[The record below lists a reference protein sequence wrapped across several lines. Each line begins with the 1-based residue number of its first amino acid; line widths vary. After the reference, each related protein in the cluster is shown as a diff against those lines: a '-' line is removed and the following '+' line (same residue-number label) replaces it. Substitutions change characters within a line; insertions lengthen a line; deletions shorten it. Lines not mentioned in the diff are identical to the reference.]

1 MTIFSATVEDYLFLD
16 ETVQGNVNVAGL
28 VYESVVEDGIAC
40 IEAVYFRWT
49 ELVDESLSF
58 ADSFTASHEPYCY
71 LEDPILIEERSGM
84 PVRMKGAE
92 LNIVHSPLVAPIS
105 CCFIELDVLHGID
118 IFYQEVSDA
127 LHILDL
133 SIPANVHDNYCY
145 ESLNIAMENIPEFKI
160 YACYKVVK
168 MATSDHLNMRHS
180 VVQEY
185 YFNSK
190 AFDYFFAYDKYA
202 WGWDKYLADNFDITL
217 WLKGAY
223 GRSVYESF
231 TPKLGLLAAWTGQQE
246 LSERFMAYD
255 QAIFEKFYA
264 KVVEESLGL
273 AVSMDV
279 DSRMMHMAIESLA
292 LGETPILEVQRFLQA
307 VESLAIT
314 QAASVTFGHCPEV
327 VESLDLANSPELLRV
342 IPQVL
347 VDVAELLDDPVSKW
361 LALCL
366 LQETINDSDKAIR

>member
-1 MTIFSATVEDYLFLD
+1 MSIFHSEVEEYIFLNPYM
-16 ETVQGNVNVAGL
+16 QGNINVAGL
-28 VYESVVEDGIAC
+28 IFDDLLTEQLSVTCPVWIVWVEEIS
-40 IEAVYFRWT
+40 
-49 ELVDESLSF
+49 ESLEIET
-58 ADSFTASHEPYCY
+58 SFTPEHHCF
-71 LEDPILIEERSGM
+71 LEDSYNFEDIKLGL
-84 PVRMKGAE
+84 PVRLGNMRVDVAHTPD
-92 LNIVHSPLVAPIS
+92 VYPLA
-105 CCFIELDVLHGID
+105 CCFMQVDILHGID
-118 IFYQEVSDA
+118 TFYEENIERMDFIDDGHFSEVYF
-127 LHILDL
+127 
-133 SIPANVHDNYCY
+133 PYCY
-145 ESLNIAMENIPEFKI
+145 ESLDIKMENVSEFKI
-160 YACYKVVK
+160 YACYKVIK

-223 GRSVYESF
+223 GKSIHESL
-231 TPKLGLLAAWTGQQE
+231 TAKLGLLATWTGQQE

-279 DSRMMHMAIESLA
+279 DSRMMHTAIESLA

-314 QAASVTFGHCPEV
+314 QAASVIFGHCPEV
-327 VESLDLANSPELLRV
+327 VESLDLANSPELLRA

-347 VDVAELLDDPVSKW
+347 VDVAKLLDDPVSKW